1 VGCSFRI
8 RVVPGIATILRL
20 GKEQLMVRTNLRAAF
35 MGLVGATL
43 LAVGF
48 APDVA
53 QAKDRGNGRAYA
65 RDGRRVERV
74 YRPQPSRV
82 SRQWRSYGGQRV
94 YRDMVVIR
102 TGNRIPRYRA
112 WRAYSR
118 PQYVYSRRVIRVR
131 PVRFHVSA
139 VIGGVAI
146 RGSYHRPGDYLYGC
160 NFCDSR
166 FSTYDT
172 YHGHVASCSH
182 RPHGYRVECSD
193 WDNSSNAGWWDD
205 NEWRDDGYRDR
216 GYSDRRDTSDR
227 DYRDDRVRDRDDYRD
242 GDDRDYRDRDDR
254 DDGDDDYR

>member
-1 VGCSFRI
+1 
-8 RVVPGIATILRL
+8 
-20 GKEQLMVRTNLRAAF
+20 MVRTNLRAAF
-35 MGLVGATL
+35 IGLVGATL

-53 QAKDRGNGRAYA
+53 EAKDKGKGRGYG

-82 SRQWRSYGGQRV
+82 SRQWRSYGGQRI

-102 TGNRIPRYRA
+102 TGNRTPRYRA

-118 PQYVYSRRVIRVR
+118 PQYLYSRRVIRVR
-131 PVRFHVSA
+131 PVRFYVSA
-139 VIGGVAI
+139 VIGGVSI
-146 RGSYHRPGDYLYGC
+146 RGGYHRPGDYLYGC

-166 FSTYDT
+166 FSGYSA

-193 WDNSSNAGWWDD
+193 WDHSSNAGWWDD

-216 GYSDRRDTSDR
+216 
-227 DYRDDRVRDRDDYRD
+227 
-242 GDDRDYRDRDDR
+242 DRDYRDRDDR
-254 DDGDDDYR
+254 VCRDRDDRVCRDHDHDHDYRDNRDRNDRVYRDRDDRDDDRDRDDD

>member
-1 VGCSFRI
+1 
-8 RVVPGIATILRL
+8 
-20 GKEQLMVRTNLRAAF
+20 MVRTNLRAAL

-43 LAVGF
+43 LAAGF
-48 APDVA
+48 SAPGVA
-53 QAKDRGNGRAYA
+53 EAKDHGKGRGYG

-118 PQYVYSRRVIRVR
+118 PQYFYSRRVIRVR
-131 PVRFHVSA
+131 PVRFYVSA
-139 VIGGVAI
+139 VIGGVSI
-146 RGSYHRPGDYLYGC
+146 RGGYHRPGDYLYGC

-166 FSTYDT
+166 FSGYDA
-172 YHGHVASCSH
+172 YHVHVASCSH

-193 WDNSSNAGWWDD
+193 WGHSSDAGWWDD
-205 NEWRDDGYRDR
+205 SEWRDEGYRDR
-216 GYSDRRDTSDR
+216 GYSDRYRDTSDR
-227 DYRDDRVRDRDDYRD
+227 DYRD
-242 GDDRDYRDRDDR
+242 YRDRDDR
-254 DDGDDDYR
+254 VYRDRDDRVYRDRDDDRDDDDRDDD